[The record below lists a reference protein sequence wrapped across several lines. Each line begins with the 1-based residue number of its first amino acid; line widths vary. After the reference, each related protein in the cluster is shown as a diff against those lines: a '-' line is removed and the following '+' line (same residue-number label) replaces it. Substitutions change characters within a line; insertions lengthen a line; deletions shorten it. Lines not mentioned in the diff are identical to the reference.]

1 MNIKLDYIIG
11 RRENIFV
18 ALVSL
23 VFLTFIF
30 SYAVNNISIYLFIPF
45 FFLDSK
51 EKIQLKLRAIKKNK
65 LVLLYVLFFLA
76 QLIGVFYSEDNTLAI
91 KRTLVM
97 LPLLFLPAI
106 LSVEQLPKK
115 TYNKLLRFL
124 KYVIPFIFI
133 FYIVVHYFIDGRA
146 LNTFVHFTIK
156 EKLKV
161 SQFYLVFILL
171 LPIIEALRQLQKSQ
185 LIIKNSIILIL
196 TLGFILLLG
205 NKTSLVFL
213 SFLYLGF
220 AFNLW
225 KTNKKMVVLSLVGAC
240 IVTASVLQ
248 VPVIKNRVEVFLKT
262 TDHSMETIITKNRF
276 THTKNTAEHRVL
288 IAYLAI
294 KEIIHSMPFGVGTGD
309 YQEAL
314 NKQYKAVNF
323 KAGLEGKGYNTHN
336 QYLSE
341 FLKTGVFGGVLFI
354 ILMVVLWRT
363 PKNNT
368 SFYFVLF
375 FSLGCLVESYL
386 VRQHGVIILA
396 FFIPFFIKNER
407 KIYSIN

>member
-276 THTKNTAEHRVL
+276 THTKNTAEHRVF

-294 KEIIHSMPFGVGTGD
+294 KEIRHSMPFGVGTGD

-407 KIYSIN
+407 KYI

>member
-30 SYAVNNISIYLFIPF
+30 SYAINNISIYLFIPF

-323 KAGLEGKGYNTHN
+323 KAALEGKGYNTHN

-407 KIYSIN
+407 KNI